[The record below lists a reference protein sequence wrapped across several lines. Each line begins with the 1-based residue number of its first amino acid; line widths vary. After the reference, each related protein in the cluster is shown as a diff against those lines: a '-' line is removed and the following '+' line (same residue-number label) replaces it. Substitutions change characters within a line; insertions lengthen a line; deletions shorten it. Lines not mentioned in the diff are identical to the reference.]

1 MRRVKCEECGKVY
14 NFDVDDFCPRCGAF
28 NQPPKASAINADGSV
43 IRLDG
48 INEKNHAGSFVHE
61 ELIDAVRQQMR
72 PDGEDCEIL
81 SDRNDDKFSQKV
93 RNLKSHGSI
102 AELVRTTDARD
113 CRWYLR

>member
-1 MRRVKCEECGKVY
+1 MMSFYTEREIGPVALEIIGNR
-14 NFDVDDFCPRCGAF
+14 P
-28 NQPPKASAINADGSV
+28 
-43 IRLDG
+43 G
-48 INEKNHAGSFVHE
+48 IHTS

>member
-1 MRRVKCEECGKVY
+1 MSFYTEREIAPVALEIIGNR
-14 NFDVDDFCPRCGAF
+14 P
-28 NQPPKASAINADGSV
+28 
-43 IRLDG
+43 G
-48 INEKNHAGSFVHE
+48 IHTS

-81 SDRNDDKFSQKV
+81 SDRNGGKV
-93 RNLKSHGSI
+93 WQEVGDVRGNGSI